1 MEEQLSKAETNRSNI
16 WIVVWKAKDSNNFYN
31 QLFVKARISEKKRPR
46 CATPRDLMVARQT
59 TAAALTCCS
68 YTMQG
73 LWLVDNV
80 FIELTCSIFKI
91 RHGVGWGRVGPGH

>member
-1 MEEQLSKAETNRSNI
+1 M
-16 WIVVWKAKDSNNFYN
+16 VV
-31 QLFVKARISEKKRPR
+31 
-46 CATPRDLMVARQT
+46 RQT

-91 RHGVGWGRVGPGH
+91 RHMGWGGVGWGRDIKITYSQIFEYSLGNMKEYSTHEKPIRFSLNSKTINLSADEK

>member
-1 MEEQLSKAETNRSNI
+1 
-16 WIVVWKAKDSNNFYN
+16 
-31 QLFVKARISEKKRPR
+31 
-46 CATPRDLMVARQT
+46 MVARQT

-80 FIELTCSIFKI
+80 FIEMTCSIFKI
-91 RHGVGWGRVGPGH
+91 RHGVAWVGWGRDIKITYLQIFEYSLGYMKEYSTHENLFVAALAI